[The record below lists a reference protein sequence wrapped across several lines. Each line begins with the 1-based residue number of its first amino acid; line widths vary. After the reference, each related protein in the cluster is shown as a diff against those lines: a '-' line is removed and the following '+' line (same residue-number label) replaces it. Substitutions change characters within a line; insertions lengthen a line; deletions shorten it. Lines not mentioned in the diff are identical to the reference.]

1 MGLTD
6 KVKGFL
12 KMSGHYSDSA
22 VYLAE
27 HGYDDKYLEMLA
39 QETGSAKNAKEKT
52 QGTALAAQA
61 HLFRGEFGRSLEL
74 FEAVEINKLPDHMDS
89 VFVNN
94 YILLVFLM
102 GKNERAA
109 KLYEEHNRIALAEN
123 TLVMRRS
130 IGINEFVNK
139 RFENAVTVFLKLLSE
154 PDPRVTLMADIC
166 LVKAMLA
173 LDMNDRAREIADMG
187 FGRYTAMGDITAEVN
202 KLRLK
207 INGARSNKNTSGKK
221 RRK

>member
-1 MGLTD
+1 
-6 KVKGFL
+6 
-12 KMSGHYSDSA
+12 
-22 VYLAE
+22 
-27 HGYDDKYLEMLA
+27 
-39 QETGSAKNAKEKT
+39 
-52 QGTALAAQA
+52 
-61 HLFRGEFGRSLEL
+61 
-74 FEAVEINKLPDHMDS
+74 
-89 VFVNN
+89 
-94 YILLVFLM
+94 LM

-207 INGARSNKNTSGKK
+207 INGARSNKNTSSKK